1 MRPFRL
7 TLPDRE
13 DPGQVD
19 MTRGILVLL
28 ITASVSAS
36 PLDPLTARLEG
47 AAFLSGSFVQ
57 TDAWALTLEEETS
70 TGTVFLAPPNLFL
83 FEYSDPP
90 GKRMGFDG
98 ENLYT
103 VDALFEQVIL
113 YEGSAPGSFMNMLE
127 RCSDTTLVCSVEYG
141 GDSVIVSLSG
151 DLGEG
156 ISTMVVGYTMS
167 DSLPWLF
174 RTTDINNNV
183 TSYSIREIEIQAVG
197 PEAFFTMVV
206 PEGFELID
214 SGDI

>member
-1 MRPFRL
+1 MTGTGGIFALL
-7 TLPDRE
+7 T
-13 DPGQVD
+13 
-19 MTRGILVLL
+19 
-28 ITASVSAS
+28 AAAVSAS

-47 AAFLSGSFVQ
+47 AAFLRGDFVQ
-57 TDAWALTLEEETS
+57 TDVWALTLEEETS
-70 TGTVFLAPPNLFL
+70 TGILFLAPPDLFL
-83 FEYSDPP
+83 LEYSDPP

-113 YEGSAPGSFMNMLE
+113 YEGSEPGNFLNMLE
-127 RCSDTTLVCSVEYG
+127 RFSDTTLVSSIYSS
-141 GDSVIVSLSG
+141 GDSLTVSLSG

-174 RTTDINNNV
+174 RTTDVNNNV
-183 TSYSIREIEIQAVG
+183 TSYSIRGIEIEAVQ
-197 PEAFFTMVV
+197 PVAFFAMVV